1 MITPKL
7 VSINDKIEYRAF
19 NCAWACSSQDIR
31 KKNNNNNR
39 SKYEKDIVTA
49 YKASL
54 K

>member
-31 KKNNNNNR
+31 KKNNKNR
-39 SKYEKDIVTA
+39 SNYEKDIVTA